1 MIVAFIVDIGDRV
14 SLRDQ
19 SILDLGGGF
28 RVEGPDS
35 GRVIDISVGMDLV
48 AVEWDR
54 AQFRGWYDVE
64 TLSRVVSVNEPAI
77 QPQETQRLSQEEM
90 LRFAS
95 IQDLLRRLG
104 FVEDQ
109 QHACLRHPHN
119 AHSVNF
125 DQIAGRSLAAFVQQG
140 LNVGWL
146 REYVRESSPSV

>member
-1 MIVAFIVDIGDRV
+1 MAFIVDIGDRV

-48 AVEWDR
+48 AVEWEG

-64 TLSRVVSVNEPAI
+64 TLSRVVSVNEPAV

-95 IQDLLRRLG
+95 IQDLLTRLG
-104 FVEDQ
+104 FIEDQ
-109 QHACLRHPHN
+109 QHACLRHPHD
-119 AHSVNF
+119 ARVVEF
-125 DQIAGRSLAAFVQQG
+125 DQIAGQSLTAFVTSG
-140 LNVGWL
+140 LQKGWL
-146 REYVRESSPSV
+146 RKYRQESPTHS

>member
-1 MIVAFIVDIGDRV
+1 MAFIVDIGDRV
-14 SLRDQ
+14 SLREQ

-48 AVEWDR
+48 AVEWDG

-64 TLSRVVSVNEPAI
+64 TLSRVVTVNEL

-95 IQDLLRRLG
+95 IQDLLTRLG
-104 FVEDQ
+104 FIEDQ
-109 QHACLRHPHN
+109 PHACLRHPHD
-119 AHSVNF
+119 AHVVKF
-125 DQIAGRSLAAFVQQG
+125 DQIAGQSLTAFVTIG
-140 LNVGWL
+140 LQKGWL
-146 REYVRESSPSV
+146 RKYRRESPSHS